1 MRQVF
6 HFKRG
11 EEFSCYV
18 TVTVD
23 NQFTFHNLV
32 FPEGAEQEQREQLLE
47 DAEQAVLTQ
56 LAKQELNYGTD

>member
-11 EEFSCYV
+11 EDFSCYV

-23 NQFTFHNLV
+23 NQFTFHNIT

-47 DAEQAVLTQ
+47 DAEAAVLVQ
-56 LAKQELNYGTD
+56 LSKREMNNGTD